1 MTTGIEQS
9 GFYSMMAF
17 GAFDSVIRGLTGFY
31 YLVVWALMGVTVVGA
46 QEVLP
51 SCLSASGEAAVI
63 ACRREL
69 NLAPN
74 DLDIRFALSDAL
86 IGLKRH
92 REAVAVLKEALEQS
106 PGSNR
111 IKNKLSLAESYLE
124 EQSWIEKRRAQQA
137 TPSGATVSKKPD
149 TETKLNIIRCT
160 KLKGDSALKACAAA
174 LAVLPNDPSLR
185 RSKADALMEMN
196 KVVEAIL
203 AYQESLRLDPHDA
216 EISKKLSA
224 AQSKRKAFVAECQ
237 RLAGSAA
244 LRACNAALLEGA
256 TDEFDIHRRRGDL
269 LLEKKRKA
277 EAQKAYQRAL
287 ELRPDDLAVKK
298 KLNSLSE
305 PVTFAKVDNT
315 KSIRRE
321 STPQE
326 PVPVLIPAEPP
337 TRPLPI
343 EKGRETPASIQT
355 ARQAAE
361 EDSSATHLPSTPPFL
376 PSPKRY
382 SNRPPVAGITH

>member
-17 GAFDSVIRGLTGFY
+17 GACATRSRGLTGIY
-31 YLVVWALMGVTVVGA
+31 YLVVWALTGVTVVGA

-69 NLAPN
+69 NLAPH

-86 IGLKRH
+86 VGLRRH
-92 REAVAVLKEALEQS
+92 KEAVEVLKEGLERS

-111 IKNKLSLAESYLE
+111 IKSKLSLAESYLE
-124 EQSWIEKRRAQQA
+124 EQAWIEKRRAQQA
-137 TPSGATVSKKPD
+137 TPPGTTVSQKPE

-160 KLKGDSALKACAAA
+160 KLKGDNALKACDAA
-174 LAVLPNDPSLR
+174 LTVLPNDPSLR

-196 KVVEAIL
+196 RVVEAVL
-203 AYQESLRLDPHDA
+203 AYQELLRLDPHDA
-216 EISKKLSA
+216 ETSKKLSA

-244 LRACNAALLEGA
+244 LRACDAALLEGA
-256 TDEFDIHRRRGDL
+256 TDEFVIHRRRGDL
-269 LLEKKRKA
+269 LLAKKRKA
-277 EAQKAYQRAL
+277 EAQKAYQSAL
-287 ELRPDDLAVKK
+287 ELRPDDLEVKK
-298 KLNSLSE
+298 KLDFLSE
-305 PVTFAKVDNT
+305 PVTFERVDNT
-315 KSIRRE
+315 KSIRRK
-321 STPQE
+321 STPQ
-326 PVPVLIPAEPP
+326 VPATRPTPAESP
-337 TRPLPI
+337 TLPAP
-343 EKGRETPASIQT
+343 KKPMRQTQAPIQT
-355 ARQAAE
+355 AK
-361 EDSSATHLPSTPPFL
+361 EDSSAGHVPSAPPLLPT
-376 PSPKRY
+376 PKRY